1 MKNRRF
7 ISFDLQ
13 SIPVQAQSQCRERKC
28 VNFYTTLVCHELLTH
43 IDFRMPYDDQI
54 SLAGKLLIAMPG
66 IEDDRFDRSVIFIC
80 AHSAKGAMGV
90 IVNRPLEPLNLQTFL
105 SSLDITP
112 IYDLSHQSVLYG
124 GPVEPSR
131 GFVLHSPDVHCG
143 EDTMF
148 VSKSFAMTA
157 TLKMLEKIAD
167 GAGPQRGLVAV
178 GYAGWG
184 PGQLDEEIL
193 ENGWLTVTPGP
204 GLVFSN
210 RNDSKWTEALHLLGV
225 APQVLSGTAGHA

>member
-1 MKNRRF
+1 M
-7 ISFDLQ
+7 
-13 SIPVQAQSQCRERKC
+13 A
-28 VNFYTTLVCHELLTH
+28 
-43 IDFRMPYDDQI
+43 YDDDL

-66 IEDDRFDRSVIFIC
+66 IGDDRFDRTVIFIC
-80 AHSAKGAMGV
+80 AHSAEGAMG
-90 IVNRPLEPLNLQTFL
+90 IMVNRPLEALTLQAFL

-112 IYDLSHQSVLYG
+112 VYDLSHQVVLYG
-124 GPVEPSR
+124 GPVEPTR
-131 GFVLHSPDVHCG
+131 GFVLHSPEVHCD

-148 VSKSFAMTA
+148 INKSFAMTA

-178 GYAGWG
+178 GYAGWA
-184 PGQLDEEIL
+184 PGQLDQEIL

-210 RNDSKWTEALHLLGV
+210 RNDTKWTEALHLLGV
-225 APQVLSGTAGHA
+225 ASQLLSGMAGHA